1 MNFIHYIQYPTHMV
15 VSYRVVI
22 FVHALITSLR
32 NRIMFRTR
40 TLWSRATINYVLI
53 QYYW

>member
-1 MNFIHYIQYPTHMV
+1 MNFIHNIQYPTHMT

-32 NRIMFRTR
+32 NHIVFCTS